1 MRKRPDRNVVK
12 TAERI
17 EEKSDRNDAV
27 TGVMRDKTAI
37 TTAYAKELKMLVKD
51 AVQMLRVTEI
61 IEEPEEKI
69 ANKKDRLIAMD
80 LFRAT
85 TKLTT
90 VIAAITAIAAD
101 TNRAN

>member
-12 TAERI
+12 TAE
-17 EEKSDRNDAV
+17 KNARNDVV
-27 TGVMRDKTAI
+27 TGAMRDKTVI
-37 TTAYAKELKMLVKD
+37 TTAYAKERKMLVKD
-51 AVQMLRVTEI
+51 AVQMLKVTEI

-90 VIAAITAIAAD
+90 VIDAITAIVAD
-101 TNRAN
+101 INRAN